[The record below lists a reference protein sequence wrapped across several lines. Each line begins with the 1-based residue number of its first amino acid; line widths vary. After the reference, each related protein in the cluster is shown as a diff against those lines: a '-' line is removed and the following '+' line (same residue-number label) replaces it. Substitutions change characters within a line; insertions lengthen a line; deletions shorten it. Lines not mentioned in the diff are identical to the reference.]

1 MNLKNKMAELESKI
15 KKNPSD
21 EKKSKAIIR
30 PLGKHSKGVNITMSN
45 ALISATHSLKL
56 NERRIIYL
64 AMTKLKKGTE
74 VSFNAK
80 EFSETFGVSEKNA
93 YIFIKEACD
102 NLFERE
108 IKFNDGRRKGRARW
122 VQEAIYHEG
131 EGWATLNFTEL
142 VRANL
147 KGLESQYTRYS
158 LEQAGNL
165 KSVYSWRFLER
176 FIQYG
181 DAKKKYKGWWEISVE
196 ELCEFLELSE
206 FYLKWPILRQKIISP
221 SLKELDEK
229 DGWKVE
235 VNPIKT
241 GRKTTH
247 VRFNFKQDPQGR
259 LEF

>member
-1 MNLKNKMAELESKI
+1 MNLKNKMAKLELKI
-15 KKNPSD
+15 KKKPSGGK
-21 EKKSKAIIR
+21 ENKEAVR
-30 PLGKHSKGVNITMSN
+30 PIGRHSKGVNITMSN

-64 AMTKLKKGTE
+64 AMTKLEKGTE

-80 EFSETFGVSEKNA
+80 EFSETFGISEKNA
-93 YIFIKEACD
+93 YISIKEACD

-108 IKFNDGRRKGRARW
+108 IRFNDGRKKGRARW

-147 KGLESQYTRYS
+147 KGLETQYTKYS
-158 LEQAGNL
+158 LRQAGNL

-181 DAKKKYKGWWEISVE
+181 DAKKKYKGWWEISII
-196 ELCEFLELSE
+196 ELVEFLELSK
-206 FYLKWPILRQKIISP
+206 FYLEWRRLKEKIINP
-221 SLKELDEK
+221 SIKELDEK
-229 DGWKVE
+229 DGWKIE

-247 VRFNFKQDPQGR
+247 IRFNFKQDPQGR